1 MKISLPLKEEDIKK
15 LKVGDKVEL
24 YGTMYTARDVAHSRI
39 VDLINNKK
47 DLPFKLDGQ
56 IIFYVGPAPAKPGNV
71 IGSAGPTTSYRMDGF
86 APVLLD
92 NGLKGMIGKGPRS
105 NEVKE
110 AIKRNKAIY
119 FLAVGGVGALIA
131 TTIKQSNV
139 IAYAD
144 LGTEAIRKIEVE
156 GFPAIVA
163 NDIYGNDLYET
174 GRKEYERI

>member
-24 YGTMYTARDVAHSRI
+24 YGTMYTARDVAHSCI

-139 IAYAD
+139 IAYTD
-144 LGTEAIRKIEVE
+144 LGT
-156 GFPAIVA
+156 
-163 NDIYGNDLYET
+163 
-174 GRKEYERI
+174 